1 MTMIMIRNMKMTMML
16 SNHLFK
22 LANIWR
28 SSRRTK
34 APVMTTSTVQRAL
47 VPNTRGRR
55 QRRRRRS
62 SMKEEK
68 REVTISFGP
77 GKPLE
82 QSQSL
87 FRSLITAE
95 SPLVLSEILPD
106 SPCKEQ
112 KAGENVKTIP
122 EPPADPYSGNVV
134 AKHRAVWCHRSCW
147 SIS

>member
-34 APVMTTSTVQRAL
+34 APVMTTSTVHRAL

-87 FRSLITAE
+87 FKSLITAE
-95 SPLVLSEILPD
+95 SPFGAFRTSYLIPHVKSRRLV
-106 SPCKEQ
+106 
-112 KAGENVKTIP
+112 
-122 EPPADPYSGNVV
+122 
-134 AKHRAVWCHRSCW
+134 RM
-147 SIS
+147 